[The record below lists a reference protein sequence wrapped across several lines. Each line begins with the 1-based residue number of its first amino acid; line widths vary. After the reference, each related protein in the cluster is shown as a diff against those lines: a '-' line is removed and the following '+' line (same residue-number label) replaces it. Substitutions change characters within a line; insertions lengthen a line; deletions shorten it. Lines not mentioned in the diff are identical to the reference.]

1 MLSLFN
7 SVLRDAAL
15 TPLFQPIVDLNEGRI
30 VGYEGLIRGP
40 ADSPLHAPTVL
51 FEAARRHGRVSELE
65 TLCHRKHIASFA
77 RLGLRGKLFLNM
89 SSDVMTAG
97 LGENHMPG
105 YRAGEG
111 NADGGRIVVE
121 LTEAAG
127 TASYENLRDVARR
140 YRGHG
145 LQLAIDDLGEGYSS
159 LRLWSELRPEFV
171 KIDKHFV
178 QGIEADSVKRQFVRS
193 MVEIARQSGAT
204 LVAEGIETEAELST
218 VRNLGIACG
227 QGYLLGRPSDTPAHE
242 VPPDIGRMLK
252 RTLAPASGNCARQGM
267 ATARKILREVPT
279 VPDTLPTNAVYAIF
293 QKQPELQVLAVLR
306 EGEPLGLIHRSRMLD
321 RLARPYQRE
330 LYGAK
335 HCAHFIENAPLVVEQ
350 STSLQDLAH
359 LFTEN
364 NPHHLFE
371 GFIIT
376 EQARF
381 IGVGTG
387 FDLLR
392 EITQMQMDALRYANP
407 LTQLPGNVPINEH
420 LEMLVQGGEP
430 FAVCY
435 VDLDHFKPFNDLYGY
450 RHGDEAIQLTA
461 QLLRAH
467 ADADVD
473 FLGHIGGDDFI
484 LIFRSA
490 DWPRRCE
497 AIVDG
502 FPGATRGLYRPEH
515 LDAGGYVATNR
526 QGQEVFHHLL
536 SISLGIVRVDG
547 GLPYSSTQIA
557 EMAASAKSQAKKVSG
572 NAMFVER
579 RALPEPVM

>member
-15 TPLFQPIVDLNEGRI
+15 TPVFQPIVDLHEARI

-51 FEAARRHGRVSELE
+51 FEAARRHGRVGELE
-65 TLCHRKHIASFA
+65 ILCHRKHIASFA
-77 RLGLRGKLFLNM
+77 RLQLRGKLFLNM
-89 SSDVMTAG
+89 SSDVMTADVPEG
-97 LGENHMPG
+97 CMAEPQLVECQEG
-105 YRAGEG
+105 AGQ
-111 NADGGRIVVE
+111 IVVE
-121 LTEAAG
+121 LTEATG
-127 TASYENLRDVARR
+127 TASYESLRRVAKR
-140 YRGHG
+140 YRSRG

-178 QGIEADSVKRQFVRS
+178 QGIEADAVKRQFVRS
-193 MVEIARQSGAT
+193 MVEMARQSGAT

-218 VRNLGIACG
+218 VRSLGIACG
-227 QGYLLGRPSDTPAHE
+227 QGYLLGRPSDTPSHE
-242 VPPDIGRMLK
+242 LSPEVDRILK
-252 RTLAPASGNCARQGM
+252 RRLSPAAGNCTRPGM

-279 VPDTLPTNAVYAIF
+279 VHDTLPTNEVYAIF
-293 QKQPELQVLAVLR
+293 QKQSELQVLAVLR
-306 EGEPLGLIHRSRMLD
+306 GGEPLGLIHRSRMLD

-335 HCAHFIENAPLVVEQ
+335 PCSHFIENAPLIVEQ
-350 STSLQDLAH
+350 NTSLQDLAH

-376 EQARF
+376 EHGGF

-392 EITQMQMDALRYANP
+392 EITQTQMEALRYANP

-420 LEMLVQGGEP
+420 LEMLVQGGES

-435 VDLDHFKPFNDLYGY
+435 ADLDHFKPFNDLYGY
-450 RHGDEAIQLTA
+450 RHGDEAIQQTA

-467 ADADVD
+467 ADPELD

-484 LIFRSA
+484 LIFRSP
-490 DWPRRCE
+490 DWPQRCQ
-497 AIVDG
+497 AIVAD
-502 FPGATRGLYRPEH
+502 FPGATRGLYRSEH
-515 LDAGGYVATNR
+515 LSAGGYVATNR
-526 QGQEVFHHLL
+526 QGQELFHQLL
-536 SISLGIVRVDG
+536 SISLGIVQVDG

-572 NAMFVER
+572 NALFVER
-579 RALPEPVM
+579 RALPESVQ